1 MKLNFQIYNERF
13 FIQLNSLEQKFSK
26 LKNYLIIIR
35 KTNSEKLIKSKERI
49 GLIELF
55 QLYCPYIT
63 NEIKS
68 EILEFDQKNTL
79 VELIEFYNSK
89 IRVPNFE
96 FYDINIYYQ

>member
-13 FIQLNSLEQKFSK
+13 FTQLNSLEQKFSK
-26 LKNYLIIIR
+26 LKNYL
-35 KTNSEKLIKSKERI
+35 SYFESKERI